1 MKNSFRDINIQ
12 SKNDKDEI
20 SLINEILENTNE
32 SGFNILDNFTK
43 YAQLSTISRFLTR
56 YEVYKLQLG
65 LPGVILDIGVGRGSS
80 LFTWAKLSEIFEPV
94 NYTRE
99 IHGFDT
105 FIGMNKIDRKD
116 KNKKKTT
123 NFGIFKPKENSYENI
138 KKSIKL
144 FNINRKLSH
153 IDKVFLYKGDVE
165 KTILKFE
172 KESPHALVSL
182 LHLDVDIYKPTKFV
196 LKRIIKR
203 MPKGAII
210 LFGELSTKLYP
221 GETRAL
227 LETLDIKKK
236 SIKRFPFSTTMSY
249 LII

>member
-1 MKNSFRDINIQ
+1 MKNSFRDTIIQ
-12 SKNDKDEI
+12 SKKDRDEM
-20 SLINEILENTNE
+20 SLIEDILKNTSE
-32 SGFNILDNFTK
+32 SRFNILDNFTK
-43 YAQLSTISRFLTR
+43 YVQLGTISRFLTR
-56 YEVYKLQLG
+56 YEVYKLQLNV
-65 LPGVILDIGVGRGSS
+65 PGVILDIGVGRGSS

-105 FIGMNKIDRKD
+105 FLGMNKIDSKD
-116 KNKKKTT
+116 KNKKKT
-123 NFGIFKPKENSYENI
+123 NFNIFKPRENSYENI

-172 KESPHALVSL
+172 KENPHALVSL

-221 GETRAL
+221 GETQAL

-249 LII
+249 LEI

>member
-1 MKNSFRDINIQ
+1 LKNSFRDKNIQ
-12 SKNDKDEI
+12 SKKDQDEM
-20 SLINEILENTNE
+20 SLINEILETTNE

-65 LPGVILDIGVGRGSS
+65 IPGVILDIGVGRGSS
-80 LFTWAKLSEIFEPV
+80 LFTWAKLSEIFEPI

-105 FIGMNKIDRKD
+105 FAGMEKIDKKD
-116 KNKKKTT
+116 KNKKKKT
-123 NFGIFKPKENSYENI
+123 NFDIFKPNENSFTNI
-138 KKSIKL
+138 EKAVKL

-153 IDKVFLYKGDVE
+153 IDKVFLYKGDVK
-165 KTILKFE
+165 KTIIKFE
-172 KESPHALVSL
+172 KENPHALVSL
-182 LHLDVDIYKPTKFV
+182 LHLDVDIYQPTKFV
-196 LKRIIKR
+196 LKRVIKR
-203 MPKGAII
+203 MPKGSII

-227 LETLDIKKK
+227 LETLEIKKK
-236 SIKRFPFSTTMSY
+236 AIKRFPFSTTMSY
-249 LII
+249 LVI